1 MDTLRIVLLVMQI
14 LSCVALTA
22 IITMQD
28 SKEGAMGALTGNSE
42 SYMGK
47 GKAATKDAKLAS
59 ITKWIA
65 AAFVLLT
72 LIVSLLYTTAK

>member
-1 MDTLRIVLLVMQI
+1 MNILKYILMGMQVLSAVVLVIIVTLQ
-14 LSCVALTA
+14 SG
-22 IITMQD
+22 
-28 SKEGAMGALTGNSE
+28 KESGLGALSGNSE

-47 GKAATKDAKLAS
+47 NKGGSMDAKLAS

-72 LIVSLLYTTAK
+72 LFVSLLYTAG

>member
-1 MDTLRIVLLVMQI
+1 MSTLKIVLLIMQL

-22 IITMQD
+22 IIMMQD

-47 GKAATKDAKLAS
+47 GKAATRDAKLAS

-72 LIVSLLYTTAK
+72 LVVSLLYTAA

>member
-1 MDTLRIVLLVMQI
+1 MNILKYILMGMQVLSAVVLIIIVTLQ
-14 LSCVALTA
+14 SG
-22 IITMQD
+22 
-28 SKEGAMGALTGNSE
+28 KESGLGALSGNSE

-47 GKAATKDAKLAS
+47 NKGNTLDAKLAN

-72 LIVSLLYTTAK
+72 LFVSLLYTAG

>member
-1 MDTLRIVLLVMQI
+1 MATLKIVLLIMQI

-22 IITMQD
+22 IIMMQD
-28 SKEGAMGALTGNSE
+28 SKEGAMGALTGNSD

-72 LIVSLLYTTAK
+72 LIVSLLYTAA

>member
-1 MDTLRIVLLVMQI
+1 MSTLKIVLLIMQ
-14 LSCVALTA
+14 LVSCVALTA
-22 IITMQD
+22 IVMMQD
-28 SKEGAMGALTGNSE
+28 SKEGGMGALTGNSD

-47 GKAATKDAKLAS
+47 GNAATRDAKLAS

-72 LIVSLLYTTAK
+72 LVVSLLYTAA

>member
-1 MDTLRIVLLVMQI
+1 MSTMKIILLIMQLI
-14 LSCVALTA
+14 SCVALTA
-22 IITMQD
+22 IIMMQD
-28 SKEGAMGALTGNSE
+28 SKEGGMGALTGNSE

-47 GKAATKDAKLAS
+47 GKSATLDAKLAS

-72 LIVSLLYTTAK
+72 LIVSLLYTAA

>member
-1 MDTLRIVLLVMQI
+1 MDALKIVLLVMQI
-14 LSCVALTA
+14 ISCIALTV
-22 IITMQD
+22 IITLQD

-72 LIVSLLYTTAK
+72 LIVSLLYTAA